1 MREYEIL
8 VAGPVGPVAASSL
21 PGFTAV
27 TVPTATLLT
36 GTVPGA
42 DDVRAVLDL
51 LRAHGLAAVDVRL
64 EPRDRA
70 ADKPARRPV
79 PPATAAPGPADN
91 PSPSSTGQGPTRI
104 PATPAHYPT

>member
-27 TVPTATLLT
+27 PVPTATLLT

-42 DDVRAVLDL
+42 DDVRAVLNL
-51 LRAHGLAAVDVRL
+51 LRANGLAAVEVRI
-64 EPRDRA
+64 EPRDRP
-70 ADKPARRPV
+70 ADKAAGRTAPPGHRRNGIGRRP
-79 PPATAAPGPADN
+79 PASSPGR
-91 PSPSSTGQGPTRI
+91 GPTDI
-104 PATPAHYPT
+104 PPTPAH